1 MIVLDANI
9 LIRAVLG
16 KRVRQLL
23 ETYAV
28 HGIRFYAP
36 EVAYTDAEKYL
47 PALLAKRGKSNS
59 DLPATLTYLQSLIEP
74 IGEETYGLFEADARQ
89 RLRGRDEEDWP
100 VLATAL
106 IHHFHGNWTVP
117 GLVSHLRNEFDKLV
131 ELESIALQKGIP
143 IYEPFQ
149 GAVIGQFVVLAPS
162 RERYISL
169 IPDLDK
175 APQTYTK
182 TALDW
187 LVKVAEKAVALVRE
201 TWSPS

>member
-36 EVAYTDAEKYL
+36 EVAYADAAKYL
-47 PALLAKRGKSNS
+47 PALLTKRGKSSNDVS
-59 DLPATLTYLQSLIEP
+59 ATLAYLQTLIEP
-74 IGEETYGLFEADARQ
+74 IGEEAFGLFETEARQ

-106 IHHFHGNWTVP
+106 SLSCGIWTEDTDFFGTGVAIWT
-117 GLVSHLRNEFDKLV
+117 SDRV
-131 ELESIALQKGIP
+131 EIFLKEQSKSSD
-143 IYEPFQ
+143 
-149 GAVIGQFVVLAPS
+149 PS
-162 RERYISL
+162 EEI
-169 IPDLDK
+169 
-175 APQTYTK
+175 
-182 TALDW
+182 
-187 LVKVAEKAVALVRE
+187 
-201 TWSPS
+201 